1 VEGGRADQRRD
12 WAVGDRHGGRVQQ
25 GLGVEGQPADDR
37 QPDQP
42 APSRA
47 EGAAGREQLHGQGQR
62 HPDPQRPQSHEHDEQ
77 GTQAAGGEG
86 GLLGD
91 SDRPGQGRHGKA
103 AAMGEEQPADRV
115 LWPVAG
121 HQPTDRGEG
130 HHHAE
135 IGDQIG
141 VHCIAD
147 ADLAG

>member
-1 VEGGRADQRRD
+1 MAAGSSRVWASKASPLMTVSPISQRHLGLRGGR
-12 WAVGDRHGGRVQQ
+12 
-25 GLGVEGQPADDR
+25 
-37 QPDQP
+37 
-42 APSRA
+42 S
-47 EGAAGREQLHGQGQR
+47 EQLHGQGQR
-62 HPDPQRPQSHEHDEQ
+62 DPDPQRPQSHEHDEQ

-91 SDRPGQGRHGKA
+91 RDRPGQGRRRKA
-103 AAMGEEQPADRV
+103 AAVGEEQPADRV